1 MQEPNEAIT
10 PRQFLASDGV
20 GDWRLL
26 GSDGACAYFRT
37 RSFAESVRFVQAIAA
52 IPGADSHP
60 PRIDIRRG
68 GVTVSLIT
76 VLDKHFGMSTRD
88 IEIAREVS
96 AVARRAGLTADLAS
110 VQSLLVIPGALDTR
124 KVMPFWRAVLGYEPR
139 PDSPEEDLVDPQDRG
154 PGFWFERMT
163 EPRGDGGGAI
173 HLAVWVPYEQARSR
187 IDAALAAGGRLVRDE
202 FAPAWWTLADP
213 AGNEVDIATITA
225 TESGRD

>member
-1 MQEPNEAIT
+1 MDTFSADFEQQLDTFLHLAGRKAFGNPTPEA
-10 PRQFLASDGV
+10 
-20 GDWRLL
+20 
-26 GSDGACAYFRT
+26 
-37 RSFAESVRFVQAIAA
+37 FAHWFVQAVPKVLPAFIEQ
-52 IPGADSHP
+52 IPPDPAEVE
-60 PRIDIRRG
+60 R
-68 GVTVSLIT
+68 TV
-76 VLDKHFGMSTRD
+76 
-88 IEIAREVS
+88 
-96 AVARRAGLTADLAS
+96 AVAVRMPGGQGR
-110 VQSLLVIPGALDTR
+110 VQGSTPEVIPGALDTR